1 VVRPAAGDQNPCTA
15 TRAGLLGGEDDRQL
29 TARLRR
35 VFGLRTAFREAPC
48 LRRHAGLC
56 DMPDT
61 LLEPRGE
68 ARPYWQQGGPRT
80 GEKADDIVSIRSIPS
95 SSVHFRRHLL
105 VLRRHWMLIV
115 VFTILAGAAA
125 ATWSYRRTPV
135 YESSSTVMVNASGT
149 SQRQPFRSAET
160 VDMNTHKALA
170 RSARVAELAA
180 KALNRSVSPLEL
192 LENVEVEV
200 PPNSSI
206 LVIRYSAVTPLA
218 AKKGA
223 DAFATAYLDHR
234 MAQGRKARDARVR
247 SLTAKLDKL
256 EASITAQDRVIDD
269 PGSSTLQA
277 LEAREAKSSLNSRMR
292 AFRTELG
299 QLAGWTMSP
308 GGRLQR
314 ADLPDAPVSP
324 NHPVDM
330 GIGLIVGLFLAVTVA
345 FTRDRSKNQLGG
357 REEVI
362 DSVDQPVLAIIP
374 PVGKRRQRQGTL
386 GWRRRD
392 DRSLVMLTDP
402 SSSAAQSYRMLR
414 VHVSR
419 LAERLDVKT
428 IMVTSAAMGEGKS
441 TTAANLA
448 VALAESGLQVLL
460 VSADLR
466 RPRVHEFFSLP
477 NTSGL
482 SNLFADRSASQPQQ
496 GAKQAWITA
505 GLWSVAP
512 NLFVIPSGPLPPQPS
527 TLLNSDVMRDF
538 LKEQRDLVDFVILD
552 SPPIEVV
559 ADSLALAPLVDAVL
573 VVADAK
579 TTDREALG
587 QVRDQF
593 DRIGANVV
601 GTVLTRS
608 RQKTTSWSRSRHYD
622 HLQAFRSALPGEL
635 RGRPL
640 EPPPEPKPAPQPAS
654 PSQPS
659 ESGADTAAARLVISS
674 LSLACLVAGAAAY
687 AVGVD
692 VVRLGGLLVFGLLG
706 IGSSPWQT
714 NRMLRLPARLTL
726 TMLTSFAVLTF
737 VSVAMLAVHEW
748 RPKAAFA
755 AAVLICVPLHLSGLQ
770 LALSDARAS
779 GWRWPAREALS
790 FHWWRALAHR
800 RLAPLLLS
808 RSLLCATAG
817 GLLCLGS
824 ALAHRHIDPG
834 FFGFLTDI
842 GIAWYI
848 GLALILVAIALSR
861 PDQEHQIAIPV
872 LLLLVVLT
880 LTPSLVYDGPRS
892 QVAAKHVD
900 LILQIRTLHKLNAA
914 LDVYNSWHGFFA
926 AMAWLC
932 DITGIRD
939 PIHLAT
945 FWPPLLGLFR
955 LATLRYLFGQ
965 VLPRPYQA
973 WVAVVIAVLAD
984 PIGADYFSPQSVG
997 FVIGMAVCGLAL
1009 SRTGDAQRLLL
1020 IFIAGWVLAMSHQL
1034 SPYGVGGALIILVVF
1049 RQVRPWW
1056 TPLLVLAPAVLWA
1069 LVHRGAL
1076 SGLISLKAIGRAQNF
1091 QPPKTVASP
1100 GLDRLPVVGETVLAL
1115 VVGVLI
1121 VGGIALIAL
1130 LRHRRQLR
1138 LWVLACCPA
1147 AGLALVAI
1155 NPYGQEGIFR
1165 ATLFGIPWLTMLAAH
1180 CFSARG
1186 RRSHLALLAVTLALA
1201 GTFLVAAFGLDA
1213 TNAMRPSDLAAFRYF
1228 YQHSTGPRHYILA
1241 LGSGDLPTSL
1251 APETGTFRSVRR
1263 NMLDEPV
1270 RQERAF
1276 DADKQVKTLTARFLE
1291 FSRQPPAR
1299 AQLYAVWSPVS
1310 SYYGWA
1316 YGLQSPDQFAALRD
1330 AFRRSPYWK
1339 VVFHQGDTYLF
1350 RFDAKRYEGG
1360 AA

>member
-1 VVRPAAGDQNPCTA
+1 
-15 TRAGLLGGEDDRQL
+15 
-29 TARLRR
+29 
-35 VFGLRTAFREAPC
+35 
-48 LRRHAGLC
+48 
-56 DMPDT
+56 M
-61 LLEPRGE
+61 
-68 ARPYWQQGGPRT
+68 
-80 GEKADDIVSIRSIPS
+80 
-95 SSVHFRRHLL
+95 
-105 VLRRHWMLIV
+105 VLRRHWLLIV

-135 YESSSTVMVNASGT
+135 YESSSTVVVNASSIGH
-149 SQRQPFRSAET
+149 RQPSGSAEADDMKAQKAIVRSA
-160 VDMNTHKALA
+160 M
-170 RSARVAELAA
+170 VAERAA
-180 KALNRSVSPLEL
+180 KALNSSDSPLEL
-192 LENVEVEV
+192 LEKVEVEV
-200 PPNSSI
+200 SRNSSI
-206 LVIRYSAVTPLA
+206 MVIRFPAATPLA
-218 AKKGA
+218 AKEGA
-223 DAFATAYLDHR
+223 DAFAIAYLDHR
-234 MAQGRKARDARVR
+234 MAQGRKARDARIR

-256 EASITAQDRVIDD
+256 EANSTAQDRVIGD
-269 PGSSTLQA
+269 PGSSTRQA
-277 LEAREAKSSLNSRMR
+277 LEAREARSSLNSQMR
-292 AFRTELG
+292 AFRAELG
-299 QLAGWTMSP
+299 QLAGLTMSP
-308 GGRLQR
+308 GRQLQR

-330 GIGLIVGLFLAVTVA
+330 GIGLIVGLFLAVAVA

-357 REEVI
+357 HKEVA

-374 PVGKRRQRQGTL
+374 AVGKWRQRQGAL

-402 SSSAAQSYRMLR
+402 SSSAAESYRMLR
-414 VHVSR
+414 GHVSR

-448 VALAESGLQVLL
+448 VALAESGSQVLL
-460 VSADLR
+460 VSADLD
-466 RPRVHEFFSLP
+466 RPRIHEFFSLP

-505 GLWSVAP
+505 RLWSVAP
-512 NLFVIPSGPLPPQPS
+512 NLLVIPSGPPPPQPS

-552 SPPIEVV
+552 SPPIEV

-608 RQKTTSWSRSRHYD
+608 RQKTTSSSRFRHYE
-622 HLQAFRSALPGEL
+622 HLEAFRSALPGDL

-640 EPPPEPKPAPQPAS
+640 EPAPEPKPAPQPAS

-706 IGSSPWQT
+706 IGSAPWQT
-714 NRMLRLPARLTL
+714 NRTLRLPARLTV

-737 VSVAMLAVHEW
+737 VSVAMLAMHEW
-748 RPKAAFA
+748 RPLAAFA
-755 AAVLICVPLHLSGLQ
+755 AAILVCAPLHLFGLQ

-842 GIAWYI
+842 GIAWYV

-900 LILQIRTLHKLNAA
+900 LILQIRTLHKLSAA
-914 LDVYNSWHGFFA
+914 LDVYNSWHGLFA

-932 DITGIRD
+932 DITGIHD

-955 LATLRYLFGQ
+955 LVALRYLFGQ
-965 VLPRPYQA
+965 ILPRPYQA
-973 WVAVVIAVLAD
+973 WVAVAIAVLAD

-997 FVIGMAVCGLAL
+997 FVIGVAVYGLAL
-1009 SRTGDAQRLLL
+1009 SRTSDAQRLLL
-1020 IFIAGWVLAMSHQL
+1020 ILIAGWVLAMSHQL
-1034 SPYGVGGALIILVVF
+1034 SPYGVGGALIILVLF
-1049 RQVRPWW
+1049 KQVRPWW

-1076 SGLISLKAIGRAQNF
+1076 SGLISLKTIGRAQNF

-1100 GLDRLPVVGETVLAL
+1100 GLERLPVVGETVLAL
-1115 VVGVLI
+1115 VLGVLI

-1130 LRHRRQLR
+1130 LRHRKQLR
-1138 LWVLACCPA
+1138 LWALACCPA

-1165 ATLFGIPWLTMLAAH
+1165 ATLFGIPWLAMLAAH
-1180 CFSARG
+1180 CFSG
-1186 RRSHLALLAVTLALA
+1186 RRRRSRLALLGVTLALA
-1201 GTFLVAAFGLDA
+1201 GTFLIAAFGLDA

-1241 LGSGDLPTSL
+1241 LGEGDLPTSL
-1251 APETGTFRSVRR
+1251 APQTGTFQSVRR
-1263 NMLDEPV
+1263 NMLNEPV
-1270 RQERAF
+1270 RQEPAF
-1276 DADKQVKTLTARFLE
+1276 DADKQVKTLTARFLA

-1339 VVFHQGDTYLF
+1339 VVFQQGDTYLF

>member
-1 VVRPAAGDQNPCTA
+1 MRHGRSGSRPATRDRAQSGLALSVVRTPASSP
-15 TRAGLLGGEDDRQL
+15 LGCAASPACGSPSK
-29 TARLRR
+29 
-35 VFGLRTAFREAPC
+35 GC
-48 LRRHAGLC
+48 HAGLC
-56 DMPDT
+56 DA
-61 LLEPRGE
+61 LLEPHGRGE
-68 ARPYWQQGGPRT
+68 AIPAAGGPRT
-80 GEKADDIVSIRSIPS
+80 GEKADDNVSTASIPS
-95 SSVHFRRHLL
+95 SPIRFRRHLL
-105 VLRRHWMLIV
+105 VLRRHWLLIV
-115 VFTILAGAAA
+115 VLATLVGAAA

-135 YESSSTVMVNASGT
+135 YESSSTVIVNAS
-149 SQRQPFRSAET
+149 SIDQRRPSGSAEA
-160 VDMNTHKALA
+160 VDMKTQKAIA
-170 RSARVAELAA
+170 RSARVAERAA
-180 KALNRSVSPLEL
+180 KALNNSAPPREL
-192 LENVEVEV
+192 LERVGVEV
-200 PPNSSI
+200 PRSSSI
-206 LVIRYSAVTPLA
+206 LVIRYSAATPLA
-218 AKKGA
+218 AKEGA
-223 DAFATAYLDHR
+223 DAFATAYLKHR
-234 MAQGRKARDARVR
+234 RAQDRTIQDARVR
-247 SLTAKLDKL
+247 SLTAKLDRLK
-256 EASITAQDRVIDD
+256 ASITAQDRVIGD
-269 PGSSTLQA
+269 PGSPARQA
-277 LEAREAKSSLNSRMR
+277 LEVREARSSLNSQLR
-292 AFRTELG
+292 AYRVELG
-299 QLAGWTMSP
+299 QLTGRMMTP
-308 GGRLQR
+308 GRQLQP

-324 NHPVDM
+324 NHPVDL
-330 GIGLIVGLFLAVTVA
+330 GIGLIVGLFLAVAVA
-345 FTRDRSKNQLGG
+345 FTHDRSKNQLGA
-357 REEVI
+357 REEVA
-362 DSVDQPVLAIIP
+362 DNVDQPVLATIP
-374 PVGKRRQRQGTL
+374 PVGTWRQRQGML
-386 GWRRRD
+386 GRRRRD

-402 SSSAAQSYRMLR
+402 SSPAAESYRMLR

-419 LAERLDVKT
+419 LAEQLDVKT
-428 IMVTSAAMGEGKS
+428 IMVTSAAAGEGKS

-448 VALAESGLQVLL
+448 VALAESGSQVLL

-466 RPRVHEFFSLP
+466 WPRVHEFFSLP

-482 SNLFADRSASQPQQ
+482 SNLLADRSASQSQQ
-496 GAKQAWITA
+496 GAKQAWITT
-505 GLWSVAP
+505 GLWSVAR
-512 NLFVIPSGPLPPQPS
+512 NLFVIPSGPPPPQPS
-527 TLLNSDVMRDF
+527 ILLNSDVMRD
-538 LKEQRDLVDFVILD
+538 LLQEQRNLVDFVILD
-552 SPPIEVV
+552 SPRTEAM

-573 VVADAK
+573 VVADAR

-587 QVRDQF
+587 QVRDQL

-601 GTVLTRS
+601 GTVLNRS
-608 RQKTTSWSRSRHYD
+608 TQKTTSRSRSRRHD
-622 HLQAFRSALPGEL
+622 HVQAFRSALPGEL
-635 RGRPL
+635 RGRP
-640 EPPPEPKPAPQPAS
+640 PKPAPEPKPAPRPAS
-654 PSQPS
+654 PSLPV

-687 AVGVD
+687 AVGLD

-706 IGSSPWQT
+706 IGSAPWQT
-714 NRMLRLPARLTL
+714 NRTLRLPARLTL

-737 VSVAMLAVHEW
+737 VPVAMLAMDEW
-748 RPKAAFA
+748 RPLAAFA
-755 AAVLICVPLHLSGLQ
+755 AAVLVCAPLHLAGLQ

-779 GWRWPAREALS
+779 GWRWPAWEALS
-790 FHWWRALAHR
+790 PHWWRALAHR
-800 RLAPLLLS
+800 RLAPLLVS
-808 RSLLCATAG
+808 RSLVCATAG
-817 GLLCLGS
+817 GVLCLGS

-842 GIAWYI
+842 GITWYA

-900 LILQIRTLHKLNAA
+900 LILQIRTLHTLTAA

-955 LATLRYLFGQ
+955 LVTLRYLFGQ

-973 WVAVVIAVLAD
+973 WVAVAIAVLAD

-997 FVIGMAVCGLAL
+997 FVIGMAIYGLAL
-1009 SRTGDAQRLLL
+1009 SRTSDAQRLLMIL
-1020 IFIAGWVLAMSHQL
+1020 TAGWVLAMSHQL
-1034 SPYGVGGALIILVVF
+1034 SPYGVAGALIILVVF

-1076 SGLISLKAIGRAQNF
+1076 SGLISLKSIGRAQNF

-1100 GLDRLPVVGETVLAL
+1100 GLERLPVVGETVLAL
-1115 VVGVLI
+1115 VLGVLI

-1130 LRHRRQLR
+1130 LRHREQLR
-1138 LWVLACCPA
+1138 LWALACCPA

-1165 ATLFGIPWLTMLAAH
+1165 ATLFGIPWLAVLAAH

-1186 RRSHLALLAVTLALA
+1186 RSRLALLAVTSALA
-1201 GTFLVAAFGLDA
+1201 VTFLVAAFGLDA

-1228 YQHSTGPRHYILA
+1228 YQHSTGPRHYILT
-1241 LGSGDLPTSL
+1241 LGEGDLPTSL
-1251 APETGTFRSVRR
+1251 PPQTGTFQSIHRDRL
-1263 NMLDEPV
+1263 NEPV
-1270 RQERAF
+1270 RQDPALG
-1276 DADKQVKTLTARFLE
+1276 ADKQVRTLTARFLK

-1350 RFDAKRYEGG
+1350 GFDAKRYEGG
-1360 AA
+1360 TA

>member
-1 VVRPAAGDQNPCTA
+1 
-15 TRAGLLGGEDDRQL
+15 
-29 TARLRR
+29 
-35 VFGLRTAFREAPC
+35 
-48 LRRHAGLC
+48 
-56 DMPDT
+56 MPSN
-61 LLEPRGE
+61 
-68 ARPYWQQGGPRT
+68 
-80 GEKADDIVSIRSIPS
+80 SIR
-95 SSVHFRRHLL
+95 FRRHLVAL
-105 VLRRHWMLIV
+105 GRHWLLIV

-135 YESSSTVMVNASGT
+135 YESSSTVIVNAAGIGH
-149 SQRQPFRSAET
+149 RQPSGSAEAA
-160 VDMNTHKALA
+160 DMKAQKA
-170 RSARVAELAA
+170 IVRSARVAERAA
-180 KALNRSVSPLEL
+180 KALNSSVSPLEL
-192 LENVEVEV
+192 LEKVEVEV
-200 PPNSSI
+200 PRNSSAM
-206 LVIRYSAVTPLA
+206 VIRFPAATPLA
-218 AKKGA
+218 AKEGA
-223 DAFATAYLDHR
+223 DAFAMAYLDHR

-256 EASITAQDRVIDD
+256 EASITAQDRVIGD
-269 PGSSTLQA
+269 PGSSTRQA
-277 LEAREAKSSLNSRMR
+277 LEAREARSSLTSQTR
-292 AFRTELG
+292 ALRAELG
-299 QLAGWTMSP
+299 QLAGLTMSP
-308 GGRLQR
+308 GRQLQP
-314 ADLPDAPVSP
+314 AGLPDAPVSP

-330 GIGLIVGLFLAVTVA
+330 GIGLIVGLFLAVAVA
-345 FTRDRSKNQLGG
+345 FTRDHSNNQIAG
-357 REEVI
+357 REEAA
-362 DSVDQPVLAIIP
+362 SVDQPVLAIIP
-374 PVGKRRQRQGTL
+374 PVGPWRQRQGTL

-392 DRSLVMLTDP
+392 DRSLVMLTDS
-402 SSSAAQSYRMLR
+402 SSSAAESYRMLR

-448 VALAESGLQVLL
+448 VALAESGSQVLL

-482 SNLFADRSASQPQQ
+482 SNLFADRSTSQSQQ
-496 GAKQAWITA
+496 GAKQARITA

-512 NLFVIPSGPLPPQPS
+512 NLFVIPSGPPPLQPS
-527 TLLNSDVMRDF
+527 TLLNSDVMRDL
-538 LKEQRDLVDFVILD
+538 LKEWRDLVDFVILD
-552 SPPIEVV
+552 SPPIEV

-593 DRIGANVV
+593 DRVGANVV
-601 GTVLTRS
+601 GTVLIRS
-608 RQKTTSWSRSRHYD
+608 RQKPAIWSRSRHDD
-622 HLQAFRSALPGEL
+622 HLEALGTTLPGEL

-640 EPPPEPKPAPQPAS
+640 EPAPEPKPAAQPAS

-692 VVRLGGLLVFGLLG
+692 VVRLGGLLVFSLLG
-706 IGSSPWQT
+706 IGSAPWQN
-714 NRMLRLPARLTL
+714 NRTLRLPARLTL

-737 VSVAMLAVHEW
+737 VSVAMLAMHEW
-748 RPKAAFA
+748 RPLAAFA
-755 AAVLICVPLHLSGLQ
+755 AAILVCAPLHLFGLQ

-790 FHWWRALAHR
+790 SHWWRALAHR

-834 FFGFLTDI
+834 FFGFLTEI
-842 GIAWYI
+842 GIAWYV
-848 GLALILVAIALSR
+848 GLALILVAIVLSR

-900 LILQIRTLHKLNAA
+900 LILQIRTLHKLSAA
-914 LDVYNSWHGFFA
+914 LDVYNSWHGLFA

-955 LATLRYLFGQ
+955 LVALRYLFGQ

-973 WVAVVIAVLAD
+973 WVAVAIAVLAD

-997 FVIGMAVCGLAL
+997 FVIGVAVYGLAL
-1009 SRTGDAQRLLL
+1009 SRTSDAQRLLL
-1020 IFIAGWVLAMSHQL
+1020 ILIAGWVLAMSHQL
-1034 SPYGVGGALIILVVF
+1034 SPYGVGGALIILVLF
-1049 RQVRPWW
+1049 KQVRPWW

-1076 SGLISLKAIGRAQNF
+1076 SGLISLKTIGRPENF

-1100 GLDRLPVVGETVLAL
+1100 GLERLPVVGETVLAL
-1115 VVGVLI
+1115 VLGVLI

-1130 LRHRRQLR
+1130 LRHRKQLR
-1138 LWVLACCPA
+1138 LWALACCPA

-1165 ATLFGIPWLTMLAAH
+1165 ATLFGIPWLAVLAAH

-1186 RRSHLALLAVTLALA
+1186 RRSRLALLAVTSALA
-1201 GTFLVAAFGLDA
+1201 GTFLVAAFGLDG

-1241 LGSGDLPTSL
+1241 LGAGDLPTSL
-1251 APETGTFRSVRR
+1251 APQTGTFQSVRR

-1270 RQERAF
+1270 RQEPAF
-1276 DADKQVKTLTARFLE
+1276 DGDRRVKTLTARFLA
-1291 FSRQPPAR
+1291 FSRQPPTR